1 MTSQTLPPMK
11 NAHLEGSDK
20 NIPKEKESKHE
31 KKKIKEIKEI
41 TFKTFHNIHLNGF
54 GLTRLKATQK
64 WTTAFVSNYS
74 CLPLRVKKRHN
85 RKQHFRGPQTNL
97 QIP

>member
-1 MTSQTLPPMK
+1 MK
-11 NAHLEGSDK
+11 NANLEGSDK

-31 KKKIKEIKEI
+31 KENINIKELKNNLQ
-41 TFKTFHNIHLNGF
+41 NISQHSFEWL
-54 GLTRLKATQK
+54 GLMRLKATQK
-64 WTTAFVSNYS
+64 WTTVFVSNYS

-85 RKQHFRGPQTNL
+85 QKQHFRGPQTNL